1 MMRKVLIFSSIL
13 LFSATLYT
21 TPIFSGASAAG
32 SQTYRQLDIFG
43 DIFER
48 IRSHYVESPDEEQLV
63 RDAINGMLQ
72 ALDPHSSYLDPKER
86 DDIRVQTSGEFGGLG
101 IEVTMEDDLVK
112 VITPLDGTPASKA
125 GVLAGD
131 YISKIDGVAVRGL
144 GLQKAVDMMRG
155 KVGTPIELT
164 ILRQGADLPIT
175 INIVRAIIE
184 LQSVKYR
191 LEGDDIGYLDINSF
205 TGKTYSGLSDAIA
218 SIRQEAGGDDNLRG
232 YVLDLRLN
240 PGGLLDQAI
249 QVSDAFLERGE
260 IVSTTRPRQFRCFS

>member
-1 MMRKVLIFSSIL
+1 MVVAGFKGRFMMRKVLIFSSIL

-112 VITPLDGTPASKA
+112 VITPVGWHPCVE
-125 GVLAGD
+125 GWR
-131 YISKIDGVAVRGL
+131 ISG
-144 GLQKAVDMMRG
+144 
-155 KVGTPIELT
+155 
-164 ILRQGADLPIT
+164 
-175 INIVRAIIE
+175 
-184 LQSVKYR
+184 R
-191 LEGDDIGYLDINSF
+191 LH
-205 TGKTYSGLSDAIA
+205 
-218 SIRQEAGGDDNLRG
+218 
-232 YVLDLRLN
+232 
-240 PGGLLDQAI
+240 
-249 QVSDAFLERGE
+249 
-260 IVSTTRPRQFRCFS
+260 